1 MSREQITSDPAA
13 PAPSA
18 PPTIDVNK
26 HGSAR
31 LPAAAADSDE
41 EASTL
46 IISAGYALLTPPQ
59 HVAVAPNAGL
69 RENPGTVSDP
79 DTRGLLIEV
88 YMVPGTGRVSVVA
101 GRQAGATASTVRL
114 QWV

>member
-1 MSREQITSDPAA
+1 MSREQITADPAA

-41 EASTL
+41 EASALL
-46 IISAGYALLTPPQ
+46 IAAGYVLTTPPR
-59 HVAVAPNAGL
+59 HVAVALNTGL
-69 RENPGTVSDP
+69 FKN
-79 DTRGLLIEV
+79 
-88 YMVPGTGRVSVVA
+88 
-101 GRQAGATASTVRL
+101 
-114 QWV
+114 

>member
-1 MSREQITSDPAA
+1 MSPEQITADPSA

-18 PPTIDVNK
+18 PSTIDVNK

-31 LPAAAADSDE
+31 FPAAAAEVDK

-46 IISAGYALLTPPQ
+46 LIAAGYVLTTPPQ
-59 HVAVAPNAGL
+59 HVAVAPNAQL
-69 RENPGTVSDP
+69 RKNPGTVSDP
-79 DTRGLLIEV
+79 YTRGLLIEFH
-88 YMVPGTGRVSVVA
+88 MVPGTGSVSVTA